1 MLCMEI
7 KKTMAADLE
16 SGRATWFLLGLILV
30 LAVFFVVFEYTDKAP
45 VAEETD
51 DDILDELPEHD
62 DGLVP
67 MMLPHTAL
75 RLIDVPERHSEAPLK
90 TRLVDDKPA
99 VEEEI
104 MEEILDAI
112 KADRISVPALTEQE
126 AAAADEGAQA
136 ALMDDKPL
144 DFRVVESL
152 PQFPGGAVEFMKWL
166 TRNLRYP
173 LAAERQKIEGRVV
186 VQFVVERDGS
196 ISGLQVV
203 KKAHPYLDREAMR
216 VLRTMPK
223 WTAGVQNDRP
233 CRTMVCIPVV
243 FKL

>member
-1 MLCMEI
+1 MEI
-7 KKTMAADLE
+7 KKTKAADLE
-16 SGRATWFLLGLILV
+16 SGRMTWFLLGLIFI
-30 LAVFFVVFEYTDKAP
+30 LAVFFVVFEYNESGPAP
-45 VAEETD
+45 EEADEDMLD
-51 DDILDELPEHD
+51 DLPEKD

-67 MMLPHTAL
+67 MMLPHTTL
-75 RLIDVPERHSEAPLK
+75 RVVQPTEVHHEAPTK
-90 TRLVDDKPA
+90 TRLVDNDKAMRDSETLVEIDMA
-99 VEEEI
+99 VQSDHA
-104 MEEILDAI
+104 MVP
-112 KADRISVPALTEQE
+112 IS
-126 AAAADEGAQA
+126 DEPKPSVDDPTSPPSE
-136 ALMDDKPL
+136 LMDDKPL

-196 ISGLQVV
+196 ITGLKVV
-203 KKAHPYLDREAMR
+203 QPAHPYLDREAMR
-216 VLRTMPK
+216 VMNTMPK
-223 WTAGVQNDRP
+223 WTAGMQNDRP